1 MAEDDKNLPTAA
13 DSSVDNVL
21 SPGTPDAGGP
31 GSSLLDGVRSA
42 VRELRPDDDGD
53 ADGTGESPTRVAR
66 KPDRDSE
73 PELPDEA
80 TPEEL
85 AKYSKTATRRFKK
98 LNAQRQK
105 LANEVQRLTPGAT
118 MAAKVEQYL
127 RDHDIGQDDFTFGL
141 DLMAAM
147 RRGDFARFHAGC
159 SPYMKLC
166 EEYLGISLPPDLQ
179 QQVQQGQ
186 MTTQAAALYSRERMD
201 RAMAQTN
208 ATRQQAALQQHQQLS
223 SQKVLADQVAAAVNL
238 WEANVIGSDPRY
250 AAKKPAVQST
260 MLALAKEYGPPR
272 SPENGVQLA
281 QEAYRR
287 VNEQYKLW
295 AGPQRQA
302 TSRVPSSTGRTAGA
316 APEAKTL
323 LEAVRFAREGA
334 PRL

>member
-1 MAEDDKNLPTAA
+1 MAADDKTLSTAVA
-13 DSSVDNVL
+13 SSVENAS
-21 SPGTPDAGGP
+21 SPGANVTVPAD
-31 GSSLLDGVRSA
+31 SLLDGLQDA
-42 VRELRPDDDGD
+42 VPELRINANQDDGD
-53 ADGTGESPTRVAR
+53 GASPARVAR
-66 KPDRDSE
+66 DEE
-73 PELPDEA
+73 PELPEEA

-85 AKYSKTATRRFKK
+85 AKLSQSAKRRIKK
-98 LNAQRQK
+98 LNSQRQK
-105 LANEVQRLTPGAT
+105 LAGEVQRLRSLEPSAQ
-118 MAAKVEQYL
+118 AAEQVTKYL
-127 RDHDIGQDDFTFGL
+127 RDADIGQDDFLMGL
-141 DLMAAM
+141 ELMAAM
-147 RRGDFARFHAGC
+147 RRGDFRKFYEGVR
-159 SPYMKLC
+159 PYMKLC

-223 SQKVLADQVAAAVNL
+223 SQKVLADQVAVAVNL